1 MRRIFTLLVLC
12 AVGMSVWAA
21 TTIRMG
27 VLLPLKE
34 HTNRGTMMVELYR
47 GLLMAVEQVKGEGT
61 SVEVFAYDCGTTASA
76 LSEVLK
82 NKQLE
87 RLDVLF
93 GPADASQVATLAAF
107 CQQHG
112 IRMVLPFNTPC
123 PQIYG
128 NPWIYQAGV
137 SQELLYPGVT
147 SLVMEHLANSN
158 FVMCASGEDDSRA
171 SAFMNHLDQVLNLR
185 GMQTSRLNVNADEL
199 GYEHALNQFRNNVI
213 VMDSRSHSALNKVL
227 AGVKSFMAQHPQY
240 KVSLLGYPEWTT
252 YTSTTLKDFYQFD
265 TYVFSSY
272 YRNPLSG
279 RVVKFEQRYRQN
291 FGTSSRNVF
300 PRAEMIGYD
309 LGYYF
314 LHGLGVY
321 GSQFDEKQGAL
332 EYQPVQNYFKFQRVG
347 EQGGYV
353 NLHVQLVHYT
363 PNNTI
368 QVVR

>member
-1 MRRIFTLLVLC
+1 MRRIFTLLLLC
-12 AVGMSVWAA
+12 VVGMSVWAA
-21 TTIRMG
+21 TTVRMG

-61 SVEVFAYDCGTTASA
+61 SVEVFACDCGTTASA

-158 FVMCASGEDDSRA
+158 FVMCASGEDDSWG

-185 GMQTSRLNVNADEL
+185 GMQTSRLNINADEL
-199 GYEHALNQFRNNVI
+199 GYERALNQL
-213 VMDSRSHSALNKVL
+213 LNRML
-227 AGVKSFMAQHPQY
+227 AGVKSFMTQHPQY

-252 YTSTTLKDFYQFD
+252 YTNTALKDFYQFD
-265 TYVFSSY
+265 TYIFSSY

-300 PRAEMIGYD
+300 PRAEMVGYD

-314 LHGLGVY
+314 LHGLAVQ
-321 GSQFDEKQGAL
+321 GSRFDEMQGTL

-347 EQGGYV
+347 EQGGFV

-368 QVVR
+368 QVVK